1 MEVGAD
7 FVAVGSQY
15 FVGDDANQN
24 EKLPA
29 YWYVNLHTSYQIS
42 KEVQVF
48 ALVNN
53 LFNNKF
59 STYGTYF
66 DPSSVLN
73 AISTTLTDHRTVT
86 PAQPL
91 AIYAGMRI
99 KL

>member
-1 MEVGAD
+1 M
-7 FVAVGSQY
+7 
-15 FVGDDANQN
+15 
-24 EKLPA
+24 
-29 YWYVNLHTSYQIS
+29 
-42 KEVQVF
+42 F

-59 STYGTYF
+59 ATYGTYF

-73 AISTTLTDHRTVT
+73 AIPTMLTDHRTIT

-91 AIYAGMRI
+91 AFYAGMRI